1 MAGTINPVFIP
12 MHEEQIQRYGLSGRV
27 VSVMG
32 IETDPALM
40 GRAFT
45 EKRTLDAVLRQFR
58 KQIEPMV
65 KSGVE
70 VIIPA
75 GRLPSLL
82 FSRIKN
88 FLWRGTGAEWHRRA
102 GQDVRNGNCVEP
114 FRRDNRRPIG
124 NRFRSPRTKH
134 CGSSWTIDRAR

>member
-32 IETDPALM
+32 IETDPVLM

-88 FLWRGTGAEWHRRA
+88 F
-102 GQDVRNGNCVEP
+102 
-114 FRRDNRRPIG
+114 
-124 NRFRSPRTKH
+124 
-134 CGSSWTIDRAR
+134 